1 MLLLLVGAS
10 SGALLPKAG
19 AWMEGIKHFFGVLLL
34 ATAWWMVN
42 SVVPAWLAV
51 LGWAAL
57 ALWSA
62 VMLHAFEPLAPKA
75 GQAGIVRQA
84 IGLLLALWA
93 ALMIVGVAA
102 GGRDVWQPLKAMWPV
117 QGQAGVQPR
126 QAWQSPLSGGG
137 AALSGLLA
145 ANGAQGG
152 LSEIGRAH
160 V

>member
-1 MLLLLVGAS
+1 
-10 SGALLPKAG
+10 
-19 AWMEGIKHFFGVLLL
+19 
-34 ATAWWMVN
+34 MVN

-75 GQAGIVRQA
+75 GQAGIVRKA

-152 LSEIGRAH
+152 LSVAPGTHPGFSPVASSAPLDALLAQTRRPVLLAFYADWC
-160 V
+160 VS

>member
-1 MLLLLVGAS
+1 
-10 SGALLPKAG
+10 
-19 AWMEGIKHFFGVLLL
+19 
-34 ATAWWMVN
+34 MVN

-75 GQAGIVRQA
+75 GQAGIVRKA

-137 AALSGLLA
+137 AADR
-145 ANGAQGG
+145 QGVVLG
-152 LSEIGRAH
+152 KGGEVRVALGGRRYNKKKKKQDTKS
-160 V
+160 

>member
-75 GQAGIVRQA
+75 GQAGIVRKRSEEHTSELQS
-84 IGLLLALWA
+84 
-93 ALMIVGVAA
+93 LMRISYAFFCLNKKTKD
-102 GGRDVWQPLKAMWPV
+102 R
-117 QGQAGVQPR
+117 
-126 QAWQSPLSGGG
+126 LSK
-137 AALSGLLA
+137 
-145 ANGAQGG
+145 
-152 LSEIGRAH
+152 
-160 V
+160 